1 MRKLALVCAGGFC
14 GTLARYLLGAPLL
27 ALAHVL
33 FLGHGGA
40 IPWDTLSINLT
51 GALALGVLY
60 GIFERGA
67 LLPPAASL
75 AFGTGFLGAYTTFST
90 FVYGGDT
97 LVASGHA
104 LAGGVYLAGSLALG
118 VGCAYVGYILG
129 GLLVLVERRHRHRR
143 LLALRANRAW
153 WQHPQSDGVGGESD
167 APRELGAAGRRGG
180 T

>member
-14 GTLARYLLGAPLL
+14 GTLARYVLGAPLL
-27 ALAHVL
+27 ALAHIL
-33 FLGHGGA
+33 LLGHGGA
-40 IPWDTLSINLT
+40 IPWDTLAINLT

-67 LLPPAASL
+67 LLPPGARL

-104 LAGGVYLAGSLALG
+104 LAGGAYLAGSLALG
-118 VGCAYVGYILG
+118 VGCAYAGYILG
-129 GLLVLVERRHRHRR
+129 GLVVLAERRQRHRR
-143 LLALRANRAW
+143 LLALRAPRAAVPW
-153 WQHPQSDGVGGESD
+153 HLSDDGGVEPPQE
-167 APRELGAAGRRGG
+167 REAGAAGRRGG